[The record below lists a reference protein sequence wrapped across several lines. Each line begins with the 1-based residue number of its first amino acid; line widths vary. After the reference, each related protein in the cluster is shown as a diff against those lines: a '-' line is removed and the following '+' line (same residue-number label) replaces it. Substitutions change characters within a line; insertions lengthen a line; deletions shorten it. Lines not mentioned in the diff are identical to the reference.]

1 MHASKCLMEIHGRA
15 PWANA
20 MAGLLSA
27 LFNRLEESQLSWCVL
42 HGYDRLPE
50 EITSDVDCLVAPEAL
65 SARLGQIKNI
75 IQSLCTDTNAVLV
88 QWIQHEATAHYFVFA
103 SKTENGHWE
112 FLRFDVSSDYRRNGR
127 IFYSG
132 EEILNHRRRF
142 NGFWVPA
149 PRHEFGYYLV
159 KKIAKGQLGS
169 EHGERLSHLYHE
181 DPIGCAK
188 EIRKFWREDS
198 ARLLEHAAESR
209 DWALVQASIA
219 QLRSELLRTTAAR
232 NPVATVR
239 YVAGEVLRVGRRWR
253 YPTGLWIAILGPDGS
268 GKSTVAETVR
278 ERIKPAFRRTAQF
291 HFLPRLL
298 RRKAAGHIV
307 TDPHGQAPRSS
318 VASLAK
324 VAYWLADSVAGYAFV
339 IRPALVRSTL
349 VVFDRCVLDAV
360 VDPKRYRYNGPSWL
374 VRLLWKT
381 IPKPDVVILL
391 DAPVEILHQRK
402 QEVTWEESER
412 QRAAYRAL
420 VERMPNGHI
429 VDASRP
435 LPEVVADI
443 EDIIIRHMADRTARR
458 LGLEKPA

>member
-1 MHASKCLMEIHGRA
+1 MKLAEL
-15 PWANA
+15 
-20 MAGLLSA
+20 LLSRIPA
-27 LFNRLEESQLSWCVL
+27 YWVLCMVSRILQRIFDEFESRDIRHCVL
-42 HGYDRLPE
+42 HSYDSLPQV
-50 EITSDVDCLVAPEAL
+50 ISSDVDCLVDPEAF
-65 SARLGQIKNI
+65 SSRSNQFKKAVRCI
-75 IQSLCTDTNAVLV
+75 CERTNAYLV
-88 QWIQHEATAHYFVFA
+88 QSIQHEANAHYIVFA
-103 SKTENGHWE
+103 FKTRPGSWE
-112 FLRFDVSSDYRRNGR
+112 FLLFDVSSDYRRNGR

-402 QEVTWEESER
+402 QEVSREESER
-412 QRAAYRAL
+412 QRTAYRLL
-420 VERMPNGHI
+420 VERLPNGHI
-429 VDASRP
+429 VDAARP

-443 EDIIIRHMADRTARR
+443 EDIVIRHLAQRTARR
-458 LGLEKPA
+458 LALENAP